1 MRYYGFKFEI
11 CHNETKWKA
20 KFQMSDA
27 TAISSQNGRIESAV
41 VAAVFCA
48 VVAVTVFYALT
59 RPDEPAPPPLLEW
72 QVSSFSDLT
81 AEDQA
86 IHSAL
91 FAAIGEIDWYYYRLL
106 SWPDIPALEEDYLP
120 PFYKDAFWEKN
131 GSLQWSVG
139 RPLNNDQ
146 GATYYHGSGSP
157 VPGQSSYLLL
167 MGHIHAGMLA
177 SNQNTIWVHNDPN
190 APYPEVVRRD
200 SLIRAGWKQVIPY
213 SGADELERLR
223 GVGS

>member
-1 MRYYGFKFEI
+1 
-11 CHNETKWKA
+11 
-20 KFQMSDA
+20 MSDA
-27 TAISSQNGRIESAV
+27 LVISPQGGRVESAV
-41 VAAVFCA
+41 VAFAVCA
-48 VVAVTVFYALT
+48 VVAITVVYAAMQ
-59 RPDEPAPPPLLEW
+59 PDEPAPPPLLEW

-91 FAAIGEIDWYYYRLL
+91 YSAVGEIDWFYYRLTA
-106 SWPDIPALEEDYLP
+106 WPDIPDLEEEYLP

-131 GSLQWSVG
+131 GSLQWSLG
-139 RPLNNDQ
+139 LPLNNDQ
-146 GATYYHGSGSP
+146 GATYYHGAGGT
-157 VPGQSSYLLL
+157 VPGQSAYLLL

-177 SNQNTIWVHNDPN
+177 SNQNTIWVHDDPN
-190 APYPEVVRRD
+190 APYPEIVRPD

-223 GVGS
+223 GVGA

>member
-1 MRYYGFKFEI
+1 
-11 CHNETKWKA
+11 
-20 KFQMSDA
+20 MSD
-27 TAISSQNGRIESAV
+27 TLIISPQNGRLESAV
-41 VAAVFCA
+41 VAVAFCA
-48 VVAVTVFYALT
+48 VVGVTAIYAAMQ
-59 RPDEPAPPPLLEW
+59 PDEPASPPLLEW

-86 IHSAL
+86 VHTAL
-91 FAAIGEIDWYYYRLL
+91 FSAVGEIDWYFYRLRL
-106 SWPDIPALEEDYLP
+106 WPDIPDLEEDYLP

-131 GSLQWSVG
+131 GSLQWSLG

-146 GATYYHGSGSP
+146 GATYYHGAGGT

-177 SNQNTIWVHNDPN
+177 SNQNTIWVHDDPN
-190 APYPEVVRRD
+190 VPYPEIVRRD
-200 SLIRAGWKQVIPY
+200 SLIRAGWKQVITY

-223 GVGS
+223 GAGS